1 MKKLKGLFLVL
12 PVLFLV
18 GCEKQSDKPILED
31 SSTQQTK
38 QTTTSTVKQSG
49 SKIEG
54 DIAKGIFSNG
64 EYTIKYISSE
74 IVKSNYIDKYGVYVT
89 YELTNN
95 SDNNIMPFEALRWLE
110 LTQQTD
116 NQIVK
121 LDSQYPV
128 EDSAPEGDTDKYNEF
143 IDKNNANNNLLLPHK
158 SMTAYEAYFVEDIT
172 KPIKITVYSQANDQ
186 YIGEYTF
193 TPKQ

>member
-1 MKKLKGLFLVL
+1 MRKLKGLVFVL
-12 PVLFLV
+12 PVLLLF
-18 GCEKQSDKPILED
+18 GCEKQPDKPILED

-38 QTTTSTVKQSG
+38 QTSTTQETGV
-49 SKIEG
+49 KIED

-64 EYTIKYISSE
+64 EYTIKYVDSE

-89 YELTNN
+89 YELTNE
-95 SDNNIMPFEALRWLE
+95 SDQNIMPFDALNWLE

-121 LDSQYPV
+121 LDSGYPAQ
-128 EDSAPEGDTDKYNEF
+128 DSAPEGDTDKYNEF
-143 IDKNNANNNLLLPHK
+143 IDRDNANNNLLLPHK
-158 SMTAYEAYFVEDIT
+158 SMTAYMAYFVEDAT

-186 YIGEYTF
+186 YLGEYTF

>member
-1 MKKLKGLFLVL
+1 MRKLKGLVFVL
-12 PVLFLV
+12 PVLLLV
-18 GCEKQSDKPILED
+18 GCEKQPDKPILED

-38 QTTTSTVKQSG
+38 QTSTTQETGV
-49 SKIEG
+49 KIED
-54 DIAKGIFSNG
+54 DITKGIFSNG
-64 EYTIKYISSE
+64 EYTIKYVDSE
-74 IVKSNYIDKYGVYVT
+74 IVKSKYIDKYGVYVT
-89 YELTNN
+89 YELTNE
-95 SDNNIMPFEALRWLE
+95 SDQNIMPFEALNWLE

-143 IDKNNANNNLLLPHK
+143 IDRDNANNNLLLPHK
-158 SMTAYEAYFVEDIT
+158 SMNAYMAYFVEDTT

-186 YIGEYTF
+186 YLGEYTF

>member
-1 MKKLKGLFLVL
+1 MLKRLKIMLLAL
-12 PVLFLV
+12 PILLLV
-18 GCEKQSDKPILED
+18 GCEKQPNKPILED

-38 QTTTSTVKQSG
+38 QTSTTQETGV
-49 SKIEG
+49 KIED
-54 DIAKGIFSNG
+54 DISKGIFSNG
-64 EYTIKYISSE
+64 EYTIKYINSE
-74 IVKSNYIDKYGVYVT
+74 IVKSKYIDKYGVYVT
-89 YELTNN
+89 YELTNE
-95 SDNNIMPFEALRWLE
+95 SDQNIMPFEALNWLE

-121 LDSQYPV
+121 LDSLYPV

-143 IDKNNANNNLLLPHK
+143 IDRDNANNNLLLPHK
-158 SMTAYEAYFVEDIT
+158 SMTAYVAYFVEDTT

-186 YIGEYTF
+186 YLGEYTF

>member
-1 MKKLKGLFLVL
+1 MLKHLKIMLLAL
-12 PVLFLV
+12 PILLLV
-18 GCEKQSDKPILED
+18 GCEKQPNKPILED

-38 QTTTSTVKQSG
+38 QTSTTQETGV
-49 SKIEG
+49 KIED

-64 EYTIKYISSE
+64 EYTIKYINSE
-74 IVKSNYIDKYGVYVT
+74 IVKSKYIDKYGVYVT
-89 YELTNN
+89 YELTNE
-95 SDNNIMPFEALRWLE
+95 SDQNIMPFDALNWLE

-121 LDSQYPV
+121 LDSLYPA
-128 EDSAPEGDTDKYNEF
+128 EDSVPEGDTDKYNEF
-143 IDKNNANNNLLLPHK
+143 MDRYDANNNLLLPHK
-158 SMTAYEAYFVEDIT
+158 SMTAYMAYFVEDTT

-186 YIGEYTF
+186 YLGEYTF